1 MAHDGFE
8 RSDEPRIPAIV
19 LIVPRTRAESSE
31 AASATLIFAD
41 ALERAARELRHGLSR
56 RLEAPHAGPPIS
68 RAIEDFAASM
78 RRIEAEIYDAA

>member
-1 MAHDGFE
+1 MADDRLEQSG
-8 RSDEPRIPAIV
+8 DPRVPAIV

-56 RLEAPHAGPPIS
+56 RPEAPHAGPPIS
-68 RAIEDFAASM
+68 RGIEDFAASM
-78 RRIEAEIYDAA
+78 RRVEAEIYDAA